1 MGTFMATSVG
11 VSMPNNLD
19 TIYSNYLVMLIE
31 MVQYLCCVLKPF
43 TNVMKIITREIYHSA
58 TPLLP

>member
-43 TNVMKIITREIYHSA
+43 TNIMQIITI
-58 TPLLP
+58 